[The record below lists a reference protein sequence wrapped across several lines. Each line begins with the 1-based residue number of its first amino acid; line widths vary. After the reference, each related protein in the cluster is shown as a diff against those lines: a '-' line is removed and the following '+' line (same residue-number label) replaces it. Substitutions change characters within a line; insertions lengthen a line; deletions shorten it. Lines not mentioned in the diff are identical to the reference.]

1 MTKPHGRYDFTTGL
15 TATIFGYVDRTITL
29 AHDVECEVDVHCE
42 VSPHGELDVYCT
54 GVFIDGT
61 LLVCGDILAT
71 AIRDHIM
78 GKADADLENGGK
90 LFDQVKEAEGLL
102 FIGHPND
109 PDARWTIGG

>member
-1 MTKPHGRYDFTTGL
+1 MYTFTTDL

-42 VSPHGELDVYCT
+42 VSTGGVLEVYCT
-54 GVFIDGT
+54 GVFIDGSN
-61 LLVCGDILAT
+61 LNIGDSLA
-71 AIRDHIM
+71 RSVRKNIM
-78 GKADADLENGGK
+78 SKADADLENGGK
-90 LFDQVKEAEGLL
+90 LFDQVKEAEGLV